1 MGRNV
6 IDSELKIIFIYRGVK
21 FFTRK
26 EAEEFQSLSE
36 TIDQNNENEKE
47 MIRNWKQQSKEKNL
61 ILMRKALENE

>member
-6 IDSELKIIFIYRGVK
+6 IDSELKIIYIYRGVK

-26 EAEEFQSLSE
+26 EAKEFQDLSE

-47 MIRNWKQQSKEKNL
+47 LIRNWKQQSKEKNL
-61 ILMRKALENE
+61 ILMQKALEND

>member
-1 MGRNV
+1 MGRNL
-6 IDSELKIIFIYRGVK
+6 IDSELKVIYIYRGVK

-26 EAEEFQSLSE
+26 EAQEFKDLSE

-61 ILMRKALENE
+61 TLMQKALESD

>member
-6 IDSELKIIFIYRGVK
+6 IDSELKAIYIYRGVK

-26 EAEEFQSLSE
+26 EAEEFQNLSE

-47 MIRNWKQQSKEKNL
+47 LIRNWKQQSKEKNL
-61 ILMRKALENE
+61 TLMKKALEND

>member
-6 IDSELKIIFIYRGVK
+6 IDTELNIIYIYRGVK

-26 EAEEFQSLSE
+26 EAEEFQRLSE

-47 MIRNWKQQSKEKNL
+47 LIRNRKQQSKEKQ
-61 ILMRKALENE
+61 KPYAA